1 MSDFAD
7 LQKAAEALQPL
18 TLPGDRSFA
27 VLYAG
32 GFSALILL
40 GLLTL
45 PFNPFL
51 TFGAVAA
58 MLAMAVMAVTT
69 VIPGATYLAVDSR
82 GLTRCLLF
90 RKTSLRW
97 NEVADIRA
105 ECFGSATFPIAW
117 NRQICVQA
125 RDDAADAGLSF
136 FPYQFGL
143 DAEQAVSLL
152 TPYLENTRHP
162 RMERRREAVAA

>member
-7 LQKAAEALQPL
+7 LQKTAAALQPI
-18 TLPGDRSFA
+18 TLPGDRTFA

-58 MLAMAVMAVTT
+58 ILAMAVMAAATI
-69 VIPGATYLAVDSR
+69 IPGATYLAIDSR
-82 GLTRCLLF
+82 GFTRCLLF
-90 RKTSLRW
+90 CKTSLRW
-97 NEVADIRA
+97 NEVADIRE

-117 NRQICVQA
+117 NRQVCVQSRHDTA
-125 RDDAADAGLSF
+125 DAALAF
-136 FPYQFGL
+136 FPHQFGL
-143 DAEQAVSLL
+143 EAEQAVSLL
-152 TPYLENTRHP
+152 APYLENAKYARVRP
-162 RMERRREAVAA
+162 REAVAA

>member
-1 MSDFAD
+1 MSDFAE

-18 TLPGDRSFA
+18 TLRGDRTFA

-40 GLLTL
+40 GLITL

-58 MLAMAVMAVTT
+58 ILAMVVMAVATIT
-69 VIPGATYLAVDSR
+69 PGATYLAIDSR
-82 GLTRCLLF
+82 GFTRCLLF
-90 RKTSLRW
+90 RKTSLKW
-97 NEVADIRA
+97 NEVAEIRA

-117 NRQICVQA
+117 NRQVCVQSRNDTA
-125 RDDAADAGLSF
+125 DAALSF
-136 FPYQFGL
+136 FPHQFGL
-143 DAEQAVSLL
+143 DAEQAFSLL
-152 TPYLENTRHP
+152 TPYLENAQRP
-162 RMERRREAVAA
+162 LVRPREAVAA

>member
-1 MSDFAD
+1 MSDFSE

-18 TLPGDRSFA
+18 TLPGDRTFA

-32 GFSALILL
+32 GFSALILI
-40 GLLTL
+40 GLVTL

-58 MLAMAVMAVTT
+58 ILAMVVMAVAT
-69 VIPGATYLAVDSR
+69 IAPGATYLAIDSR
-82 GLTRCLLF
+82 GFTRCLLF
-90 RKTSLRW
+90 RKTSLKW

-117 NRQICVQA
+117 NRQVCVQSRNDTA
-125 RDDAADAGLSF
+125 DAALSF
-136 FPYQFGL
+136 FPHQFGL
-143 DAEQAVSLL
+143 DAEHAVSLL
-152 TPYLENTRHP
+152 TPYLENAQRP
-162 RMERRREAVAA
+162 LVRPREAVAA

>member
-1 MSDFAD
+1 MSDFAK

-18 TLPGDRSFA
+18 TLPGSRTFA

-40 GLLTL
+40 GLVTL

-51 TFGAVAA
+51 TFGAAA
-58 MLAMAVMAVTT
+58 AILAMVVMAVAT
-69 VIPGATYLAVDSR
+69 IAPGATYLAIDSR
-82 GLTRCLLF
+82 GFTRCLLF
-90 RKTSLRW
+90 RKTSMKW

-117 NRQICVQA
+117 NRQVCVQSRNDTA
-125 RDDAADAGLSF
+125 DAALSF
-136 FPYQFGL
+136 FPHQFGL

-152 TPYLENTRHP
+152 APYLENAQRP
-162 RMERRREAVAA
+162 LVRPREAVAA

>member
-7 LQKAAEALQPL
+7 LQKTAEALQPI

-45 PFNPFL
+45 PFTPFL
-51 TFGAVAA
+51 AFGAIAA
-58 MLAMAVMAVTT
+58 ILAMAVMAAAT

-82 GLTRCLLF
+82 GFTRCLLF
-90 RKTSLRW
+90 RKTSLKW
-97 NEVADIRA
+97 NQVAEIRT
-105 ECFGSATFPIAW
+105 ECFGSATFPIVW
-117 NRQICVQA
+117 NRQVCVQSH
-125 RDDAADAGLSF
+125 DDAAAAGVSF

-152 TPYLENTRHP
+152 TPYLENTRRP
-162 RMERRREAVAA
+162 LVRPREAVAA

>member
-1 MSDFAD
+1 MRDFAD
-7 LQKAAEALQPL
+7 LQKTAEALQPI

-27 VLYAG
+27 ALYAG

-51 TFGAVAA
+51 TFGAVVAI
-58 MLAMAVMAVTT
+58 LAMAVMAVVT
-69 VIPGATYLAVDSR
+69 VVPGATYLAVDSR
-82 GLTRCLLF
+82 GFTRCLLF
-90 RKTSLRW
+90 RKASFRW
-97 NEVADIRA
+97 NEVTEIRT

-117 NRQICVQA
+117 NRQVCVQSN
-125 RDDAADAGLSF
+125 DHAAEAGLSF

-152 TPYLENTRHP
+152 TPYLENAQRPPVRH
-162 RMERRREAVAA
+162 REAVAA

>member
-1 MSDFAD
+1 MGDFAD
-7 LQKAAEALQPL
+7 LQKTAEALQPI

-27 VLYAG
+27 ALYAG

-58 MLAMAVMAVTT
+58 ILAMVVMAVAT
-69 VIPGATYLAVDSR
+69 IAPGATYLAIDSR
-82 GLTRCLLF
+82 GFTRCLLF
-90 RKTSLRW
+90 RKTSLKW

-117 NRQICVQA
+117 NRQVCVQSRNDTA
-125 RDDAADAGLSF
+125 DAALSF
-136 FPYQFGL
+136 FPHQFGL

-152 TPYLENTRHP
+152 TPYLENAQRP
-162 RMERRREAVAA
+162 LVRPREAVAA

>member
-18 TLPGDRSFA
+18 ILPGDRSFA

-40 GLLTL
+40 GLVTL

-58 MLAMAVMAVTT
+58 ILAMVVMAVAT
-69 VIPGATYLAVDSR
+69 IAPGATYLAIDSR
-82 GLTRCLLF
+82 GFTRCLLF
-90 RKTSLRW
+90 RKTRLKW

-117 NRQICVQA
+117 NRQICVQSRNHTA
-125 RDDAADAGLSF
+125 DAALSF
-136 FPYQFGL
+136 FPHQFGL

-152 TPYLENTRHP
+152 TPYLENAKRPLVRP
-162 RMERRREAVAA
+162 REVVAA

>member
-1 MSDFAD
+1 MSDFAE

-18 TLPGDRSFA
+18 TLPGDRTFA

-40 GLLTL
+40 GLVTL

-51 TFGAVAA
+51 TFGAIAA
-58 MLAMAVMAVTT
+58 ILAMVVMAVATIT
-69 VIPGATYLAVDSR
+69 PGATYLAIDSR
-82 GLTRCLLF
+82 GFTRCLLF
-90 RKTSLRW
+90 RKTNLRW

-117 NRQICVQA
+117 NRQVCVQPRNDTA
-125 RDDAADAGLSF
+125 DAALSF
-136 FPYQFGL
+136 FPHQFGL

-152 TPYLENTRHP
+152 TPYLENAQHP
-162 RMERRREAVAA
+162 LVRPREAVAA

>member
-1 MSDFAD
+1 MRDFAD
-7 LQKAAEALQPL
+7 LQKTAEALQPI
-18 TLPGDRSFA
+18 TLPGDRTFA

-58 MLAMAVMAVTT
+58 ILAMAVMAAATI
-69 VIPGATYLAVDSR
+69 IPGATYLAIDSR
-82 GLTRCLLF
+82 GFTRCLLF

-97 NEVADIRA
+97 NEVAGIR
-105 ECFGSATFPIAW
+105 E
-117 NRQICVQA
+117 
-125 RDDAADAGLSF
+125 
-136 FPYQFGL
+136 
-143 DAEQAVSLL
+143 
-152 TPYLENTRHP
+152 
-162 RMERRREAVAA
+162 